1 MDNKKDIIE
10 ELLKKFIEELNE
22 GKQYKI
28 IPAKAKNINVE
39 DEYKYNI
46 YNEISLQHELG
57 KFLEKE
63 LGEDYKVFYEKSMYN
78 HNEKTEEWVKK
89 EADLVIIR
97 KDQKEKYAIELK
109 FSKGEN
115 ARTPETLFDYI
126 KDIRFME
133 VVKAKKGY
141 TNVYNFMIANSQKY
155 YKYELNNEKDKK
167 YDIYKMFRIKPKDG
181 EQKRKFNI
189 LQKPEGMEKYCKP
202 TGKDGEKKFVLNNEY
217 KGEWKI
223 LIKNDSG
230 DEKGKIFQYR
240 YIFINHN
247 KYEQI

>member
-78 HNEKTEEWVKK
+78 HNEK
-89 EADLVIIR
+89 I
-97 KDQKEKYAIELK
+97 
-109 FSKGEN
+109 
-115 ARTPETLFDYI
+115 
-126 KDIRFME
+126 
-133 VVKAKKGY
+133 
-141 TNVYNFMIANSQKY
+141 
-155 YKYELNNEKDKK
+155 
-167 YDIYKMFRIKPKDG
+167 
-181 EQKRKFNI
+181 
-189 LQKPEGMEKYCKP
+189 
-202 TGKDGEKKFVLNNEY
+202 
-217 KGEWKI
+217 
-223 LIKNDSG
+223 
-230 DEKGKIFQYR
+230 
-240 YIFINHN
+240 
-247 KYEQI
+247 

>member
-1 MDNKKDIIE
+1 MFCNM
-10 ELLKKFIEELNE
+10 
-22 GKQYKI
+22 Y
-28 IPAKAKNINVE
+28 
-39 DEYKYNI
+39 I
-46 YNEISLQHELG
+46 YIL
-57 KFLEKE
+57 KFL
-63 LGEDYKVFYEKSMYN
+63 S
-78 HNEKTEEWVKK
+78 
-89 EADLVIIR
+89 
-97 KDQKEKYAIELK
+97 
-109 FSKGEN
+109 
-115 ARTPETLFDYI
+115 
-126 KDIRFME
+126 DI
-133 VVKAKKGY
+133 
-141 TNVYNFMIANSQKY
+141 
-155 YKYELNNEKDKK
+155 
-167 YDIYKMFRIKPKDG
+167 IYKMFRIKPKDG